1 MYLYFQ
7 ITLHPMLIFCLF
19 PADSSSQSLS
29 AGPPMMSLPV
39 GFDHLPEA
47 QREMEE
53 EERRQREEEE
63 REEQELHQQ
72 QAQEL
77 SEWMNR
83 PSVPQQPTPQV
94 HVCAWSYVHHIAHYG
109 CASMW

>member
-1 MYLYFQ
+1 
-7 ITLHPMLIFCLF
+7 MLIFCLF

-83 PSVPQQPTPQV
+83 PQLPQQPPPQV
-94 HVCAWSYVHHIAHYG
+94 SVWSYVYYMYMYVHDIVQYT
-109 CASMW
+109 CTYVCTCSCTV

>member
-1 MYLYFQ
+1 
-7 ITLHPMLIFCLF
+7 MLIFCLF

-63 REEQELHQQ
+63 REEQELRQQ

-83 PSVPQQPTPQV
+83 PQLPQQPPPQV
-94 HVCAWSYVHHIAHYG
+94 HLYLCGLMYIMYMTLYSMYVY
-109 CASMW
+109 MYM